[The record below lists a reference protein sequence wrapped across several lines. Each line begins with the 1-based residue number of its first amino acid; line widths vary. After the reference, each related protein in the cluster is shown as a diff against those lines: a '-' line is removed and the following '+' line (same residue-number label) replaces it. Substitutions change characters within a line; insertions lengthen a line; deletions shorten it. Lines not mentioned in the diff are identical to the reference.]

1 MVKAVRGAAWSAR
14 RLMIAMS
21 LSAPGARLAE
31 EVRPDPT
38 PGPGEIRLRVRAC
51 GVCRTDL
58 HVVDGDLPPRRR
70 PIIPGHEVVG
80 LVDAV
85 GPQVTGVRIGDRVGA
100 PWLAQTCGRCR
111 YCREGEENL
120 CDDPAF
126 NGWTR
131 DGGYADM
138 MIARADFCLPIP
150 PSLSDVEAAPLLCAG
165 LIGFRAWRKACADR
179 PVRRLGLYGFGAAAH
194 LLAQLAIF
202 EGQSVHAFTRDGDT
216 AAQDLARAVG
226 CTWAGGSGDRPPVD
240 LDAAIIFAP
249 VGDLVPF
256 ALRAVRKGG
265 AVVCGGIH
273 MSDIPAFPYALL
285 WEERRLMSVANLT
298 RQDARDYLP
307 RAVRAGVRPHVTI
320 YALSQANQALDDLRR
335 GAFTGAGVLR
345 PGLF

>member
-1 MVKAVRGAAWSAR
+1 
-14 RLMIAMS
+14 MIAMT
-21 LSAPGARLAE
+21 LAAPGALLVE
-31 EVRPDPT
+31 ERRPDPR

-51 GVCRTDL
+51 GVCRTDM
-58 HVVDGDLPPRRR
+58 HVVDGDLSPRRR
-70 PIIPGHEVVG
+70 PVILGHEVVG
-80 LVDAV
+80 VVDAI

-150 PSLSDVEAAPLLCAG
+150 ASLTDVEAAPLLCAG
-165 LIGFRAWRKACADR
+165 LIGFRAWRKACAGR
-179 PVRRLGLYGFGAAAH
+179 PVHALGLYGFGAAAH

-216 AAQDLARAVG
+216 PAQTLALSIG
-226 CTWAGGSGDRPPVD
+226 CVWAGASGETPPGL

-249 VGDLVPF
+249 VGDLVPL

-265 AVVCGGIH
+265 VVVCGGIH
-273 MSDIPAFPYALL
+273 MSDIPSFRYALL
-285 WEERRLMSVANLT
+285 WEERRIVSVANLT
-298 RQDARDYLP
+298 RQDGRDYLP
-307 RAVRAGVRPHVTI
+307 RAVRAGVRPHVTT
-320 YALSQANQALDDLRR
+320 YPLSRANQALEDLRQ
-335 GAFTGAGVLR
+335 GAFTGAGVLVPDDIATGR
-345 PGLF
+345 GS

>member
-1 MVKAVRGAAWSAR
+1 
-14 RLMIAMS
+14 MIVMTLA
-21 LSAPGARLAE
+21 APGALLVE
-31 EVRPDPT
+31 ERRPDPR

-58 HVVDGDLPPRRR
+58 HVIDGDLPPRRR

-80 LVDAV
+80 VVDAV

-131 DGGYADM
+131 NGGYADM

-150 PSLSDVEAAPLLCAG
+150 ASLTDVEAAPLLCAG
-165 LIGFRAWRKACADR
+165 LIGFRAWRKACAGR
-179 PVRRLGLYGFGAAAH
+179 PVHALGLYGFGAAAH

-216 AAQDLARAVG
+216 PAQTLALSIG
-226 CTWAGGSGDRPPVD
+226 CVWAGSSGETPPGL
-240 LDAAIIFAP
+240 LDAAVIFAP
-249 VGDLVPF
+249 VGNLVPL

-265 AVVCGGIH
+265 VVVCGGIH
-273 MSDIPAFPYALL
+273 MSDIPSFPYALL
-285 WEERRLMSVANLT
+285 WEERRLVSVANLT
-298 RQDARDYLP
+298 RQDGRDYLP
-307 RAVRAGVRPHVTI
+307 RAVRAGVRPHVTT
-320 YALSQANQALDDLRR
+320 YPLSRANQALEDLRC
-335 GAFTGAGVLR
+335 GTFTGAGVLVPDDIATG
-345 PGLF
+345 PGS